1 MIDDGIAAWDVHVL
15 GFSGTQ
21 SWKKPVLD
29 GLGCTSAGFLLL
41 CELVAGTCIP
51 AKAAVLCCCASCP
64 CGLPEGC
71 CPACLLSSPHRN
83 RSYPKPS

>member
-29 GLGCTSAGFLLL
+29 GLGVHQCW
-41 CELVAGTCIP
+41 
-51 AKAAVLCCCASCP
+51 
-64 CGLPEGC
+64 LP
-71 CPACLLSSPHRN
+71 PPL
-83 RSYPKPS
+83 